1 MGEEENYEED
11 EFQMRSNPKKDI
23 RVPKVPFEVW
33 YKKNNFIQIKDFL
46 NEKEWKEVYSHYYSF
61 EKSQLEIDLTETDQD
76 VEEYDIATQRREYIR
91 CANDFYYFC
100 TKYLKINHPIHGL
113 INFIPY
119 NYQKRVIE
127 NYETKRF
134 NILSKFR
141 QGGLTTVSVM
151 WTLWRCMFKT
161 DQRIMLISKTDREAI
176 SAGDMAR
183 VAIQYLPSWLKPEM
197 DKFNEH
203 EKIFNSTNSIFWC
216 YTAEAARGKSITI
229 LILDEAA
236 FIPDMYSHW
245 KAIYPVISTGGS
257 VEVVSTV
264 NGIGNWYEE
273 TYHEALAGKNSFNI
287 IDIDYWEHP
296 AYNDPQ
302 WIKDTRENLGEKGW
316 AQEVERSF
324 LGTGETWLKSNFITN
339 LIKKTKD
346 NRPTRMKFSQ
356 WKNKNSQKRFEY
368 DEGALWFWQEPL
380 EGNEYIIAADCA
392 EGVGDSGDNCA
403 FQIINKYTLDQ
414 VAEFYSNTIPPHT
427 FAMVLYQ
434 MGLFYKEAEIVV
446 ENAGVGSAV
455 LNSLLNE
462 HHYDNLFYE
471 NEKNSFPGIKSTKNS
486 RPQFLQALQQRLMNG
501 TLNVNSYRFV
511 YELNSFVYN
520 PTTKKAEARRGS
532 HDDLIISMALAVYV
546 RELSEKNLPPIAIT
560 KEETMKNFSSEIY
573 EQIRKEIVN
582 EEELDDL
589 FSFDCYVDQNL
600 FNSNF
605 ATDQEVAKYRNSR
618 SKILKEFGW

>member
-1 MGEEENYEED
+1 MEQIEEKVEE
-11 EFQMRSNPKKDI
+11 FGMKINPKKD
-23 RVPKVPFEVW
+23 VPVPDMPFEVW
-33 YKKNNFIQIKDFL
+33 YKSKNFQKVKDFML
-46 NEKEWKEVYSHYYSF
+46 EKEWTQIYSNYYSF
-61 EKSQLEIDLTETDQD
+61 DGGQLEIDLNETD
-76 VEEYDIATQRREYIR
+76 EEIENYDIKRQTKEYVR

-119 NYQKRVIE
+119 NYQKRVISC
-127 NYETKRF
+127 YESHRF

-203 EKIFNSTNSIFWC
+203 EKQFNSTNSIFWC

-236 FIPDMYSHW
+236 FIPDMHSHW

-257 VEVVSTV
+257 CEVVSTV

-273 TYHEALAGKNSFNI
+273 TYHEALAGKNRFNI

-296 AYNDPQ
+296 AYNDPN
-302 WIKDTRENLGEKGW
+302 WVRDTRENLGEKGW

-324 LGTGETWLKSNFITN
+324 LGTGDTWLKSNFISN
-339 LIKKTKD
+339 LIKSTKD
-346 NRPTRMKFSQ
+346 KIPLRMKFDQ
-356 WKNKNSQKRFEY
+356 WKNKNSNKRYEY
-368 DEGALWFWQEPL
+368 DDGALWIWNDPI
-380 EGNEYIIAADCA
+380 EGHEYIIGVDCA
-392 EGVGDSGDNCA
+392 EGVGDSGDNSA
-403 FQIINKYTLDQ
+403 FQIIDKYTLEQ
-414 VAEFYSNTIPPHT
+414 AAEFYSNTVPPHI
-427 FAMVLYQ
+427 FALILHQ
-434 MGLFYKEAEIVV
+434 IGTFYKEAEIVI
-446 ENAGVGSAV
+446 ENANIGAAV
-455 LNSLLNE
+455 LNALQNE
-462 HHYDNLFYE
+462 HHYENLFYE
-471 NEKNSFPGIKSTKNS
+471 KEKNNFPGIKSTKSS
-486 RPQFLQALQQRLMNG
+486 RPQFLQTLQQRLMNN
-501 TLNVNSYRFV
+501 TLTVNSYRLV

-520 PTTKKAEARRGS
+520 PITKKAEARRGN
-532 HDDLIISMALAVYV
+532 HDDLIISMALALYV
-546 RELSEKNLPPIAIT
+546 RDLNEKNLPPIAT
-560 KEETMKNFSSEIY
+560 SKEENMKIFSSDVY
-573 EQIRKEIVN
+573 EQIRKEIIN
-582 EEELDDL
+582 DEELENL
-589 FSFDCYVDQNL
+589 FSIDKDNNY

-605 ATDQEVAKYRNSR
+605 ALDQEIAKYKMSR
-618 SKILKEFGW
+618 SKILQEFGW